1 MGGAVVTKLRVALV
15 EAPLD
20 TPIVAPFGTVTTR
33 RNILVR
39 VETSDGCWG
48 IGEAW
53 ANFPPW
59 GCRERVDT
67 LTNVVRPLI
76 VGQSLDD
83 PARLYGIAVESMR
96 PLANQLGAIG
106 PFQQALSGADIAL
119 WDACARRAG
128 LPLADFIRGGKA
140 PREVDVYATNLPY
153 RRPDSIEDMAKKGHT
168 RFKFRIPA
176 QDGLLLDVIS
186 EARAIAGD
194 RALMADVTQS
204 YTLDALTPLAEG
216 LAALS
221 LEWLE
226 EPFLVD
232 DPDAYRAWRDVPVRP
247 PVSLG
252 ENTYR
257 LQGFQ
262 RLLDDISPDVLQ
274 PDITKTA
281 GISEGREICRAIVE
295 AEKKA
300 CLHMYGGP
308 VGTYASAHLSAA
320 IEGTSWLEF
329 DSQPNPLFERLLRS
343 EPVIQAG
350 KLQLPLGCGL
360 GDDLIHDSVFEAA
373 EIN

>member
-1 MGGAVVTKLRVALV
+1 MSGAAITKLRVALI
-15 EAPLD
+15 EAPLE

-39 VETSDGCWG
+39 IETKDGSWG
-48 IGEAW
+48 IGETW

-59 GCRERVDT
+59 GCRERVDI
-67 LTNVVRPLI
+67 LTNVVRPLV

-83 PARLYGIAVESMR
+83 PARLYRIAAESMR
-96 PLANQLGAIG
+96 SLANQLGAAG
-106 PFQQALSGADIAL
+106 PFQQALSGADIAV

-128 LPLADFIRGGKA
+128 LPLADFIRGGAA
-140 PREVDVYATNLPY
+140 PREVGVYATNLPY
-153 RRPDSIEDMAKKGHT
+153 RRPEAIEDMADKGHT
-168 RFKFRIPA
+168 RFKFRVPA
-176 QDGLLLDVIS
+176 QGDVLVRVMQQ
-186 EARAIAGD
+186 ARAIAGE

-204 YTLDALTPLAEG
+204 YTLDALRPLAEG

-232 DPDAYRAWRDVPVRP
+232 DPEAYRAWRDLPVRP

-257 LQGFQ
+257 LGGFQ

-281 GISEGREICRAIVE
+281 GISEGRAICRAIVD
-295 AEKKA
+295 AGKKA

-320 IEGTSWLEF
+320 IEGMSWLEF
-329 DSQPNPLFERLLRS
+329 DSQPNPLFERLLRN
-343 EPVIQAG
+343 EPVIRAG
-350 KLQLPLGCGL
+350 KLQLPLGLGL
-360 GDDLIHDSVFEAA
+360 GDDLIHDSVFEAT
-373 EIN
+373 EVD